1 MQQKDSLATS
11 VECPGLLDYLCL
23 MGNTGWSA
31 TARVCVLCVTIVVLS
46 QMMCLKKKK
55 KKANKQY
62 NSKAFLSGRITQNI

>member
-23 MGNTGWSA
+23 MGSTGWSA

-55 KKANKQY
+55 KKKKQTNNKIAKLFCQ
-62 NSKAFLSGRITQNI
+62 AG